1 MEFEQLQY
9 LVNVGL
15 DFIVDNSRSRRKACV
30 TAEGVGRN
38 PC

>member
-1 MEFEQLQY
+1 MEFKQLRY
-9 LVNVGL
+9 LLKVGL

-30 TAEGVGRN
+30 TVEEAGRN